1 MTAKCSGVSIASSMG
16 KIIPIPSE
24 EEEEKEEKGEEEE

>member
-24 EEEEKEEKGEEEE
+24 EKEEKREEEE